1 MRLYPVEFTADIE
14 SPFKHDRLNRRPHV
28 EAFSSVLCGVD
39 GHAVVS
45 LDAPWGAGKT
55 AFVRMCSAHLR
66 SQHVRVVEFN
76 AWRQSHTDNP
86 LVDLVSAI
94 SSQVNNSKTEAIK
107 RAATKLALHLAKV
120 SSRGLFDPEVFES
133 HESEMLASWAEAEKQ
148 IKHFVEKLTEVVSST
163 EGPLVVV
170 IDELDRCRP
179 AYALALLETVRHLFA
194 ADGVMVVLAINRAE
208 LSHSIKSVYG
218 PDFDA
223 DWYLRRFADLHIGL
237 PPPDEQNLASF
248 LDGLLEA
255 TGLSARF
262 TTSSYSYCAPMLQL
276 LSESPGRSL
285 RDLEQ
290 AVHLAVVA
298 LASLVPADWTPMR
311 RDLLVWE
318 HAVVALIVFRV
329 LDEAAYQRLAYGDGD
344 GFAAVAALDKALGPG
359 PDPQD
364 NISGSGST
372 REQIEA
378 FLIVVSS
385 DTLFSGQNRKE
396 EFVERYKL
404 AFEGEQDRAERVFD
418 TCAQYRSM
426 AGGGGPRVKP
436 IADLIDLVSYSPVE
450 TGRAGE

>member
-1 MRLYPVEFTADIE
+1 M
-14 SPFKHDRLNRRPHV
+14 
-28 EAFSSVLCGVD
+28 VLRGVD

-66 SQHVRVVEFN
+66 SQEVRVVEFN

-86 LVDLVSAI
+86 LIDLVSAI
-94 SSQVNNSKTEAIK
+94 SCQVKNSKTKVIIGV
-107 RAATKLALHLAKV
+107 ATKLALHLAKV
-120 SSRGLFDPEVFES
+120 SSRGLFDPEVLES
-133 HESEMLASWAEAEKQ
+133 DESKMLAPWAEAEKQ
-148 IKHFVEKLTEVVSST
+148 IKHFVDKLTEVASSKK
-163 EGPLVVV
+163 GPLVVV

-248 LDGLLEA
+248 LDGLLET

-262 TTSSYSYCAPMLQL
+262 TTSSHSYSAPMLQL
-276 LSESPGRSL
+276 LAESPGRSL
-285 RDLEQ
+285 RNLEQ

-298 LASLVPADWTPMR
+298 LASLAPADRIRMR
-311 RDLLVWE
+311 GGLVWE
-318 HAVVALIVFRV
+318 HAVVALIVFRG

-344 GFAAVAALDKALGPG
+344 GFAAVAALNKALGPA

-364 NISGSGST
+364 DISGSDST

-378 FLIVVSS
+378 FLIVGSS
-385 DTLFSGQNRKE
+385 DTLSSRENHKE
-396 EFVERYKL
+396 EFVERYTS
-404 AFEGEQDRAERVFD
+404 AVAPEQDRAERVFD
-418 TCAQYRSM
+418 TCKQNLTIAWGRR
-426 AGGGGPRVKP
+426 PLVKP
-436 IADLIDLVSYSPVE
+436 IADLIDLVSYTPVE
-450 TGRAGE
+450 TSRAAE

>member
-1 MRLYPVEFTADIE
+1 MRLHPVEFTADRE
-14 SPFKHDRLNRRPHV
+14 SPFKHDRLNRRTHV
-28 EAFSSVLCGVD
+28 EAFCRFLCGVD

-66 SQHVRVVEFN
+66 SQEVRVVEFN
-76 AWRQSHTDNP
+76 AWRQSHTDKP

-94 SSQVNNSKTEAIK
+94 SCQVKNSKTKVIIGI
-107 RAATKLALHLAKV
+107 ATELALHLAKV
-120 SSRGLFDPEVFES
+120 SSCGLFDPEVFES
-133 HESEMLASWAEAEKQ
+133 DKSVMLAPWAEAEKQ
-148 IKHFVEKLTEVVSST
+148 IKKFVEKLTEIASSK
-163 EGPLVVV
+163 ESPLVVV

-223 DWYLRRFADLHIGL
+223 DWYLRRFADLHIGV

-248 LDGLLEA
+248 LDGLLET

-262 TTSSYSYCAPMLQL
+262 TTSSYSYSAPMLQL
-276 LSESPGRSL
+276 LAESPGRSL

-298 LASLVPADWTPMR
+298 LASLVPADRTLMR
-311 RDLLVWE
+311 TGRMVWE
-318 HAVVALIVFRV
+318 DVVVALIVLRV

-344 GFAAVAALDKALGPG
+344 GIAAVAALDKALGPV

-364 NISGSGST
+364 NISHSGGT

-378 FLIVVSS
+378 FLILGSS
-385 DTLFSGQNRKE
+385 DTLFSLDNHKE
-396 EFVERYKL
+396 EFVERYTS
-404 AFEGEQDRAERVFD
+404 AVAPDQDRAERVFD
-418 TCAQYRSM
+418 TFVEYQRV
-426 AGGGGPRVKP
+426 AGGRRPRVKP
-436 IADLIDLVSYSPVE
+436 IADLIDLVNYTPVE
-450 TGRAGE
+450 TRRAAE